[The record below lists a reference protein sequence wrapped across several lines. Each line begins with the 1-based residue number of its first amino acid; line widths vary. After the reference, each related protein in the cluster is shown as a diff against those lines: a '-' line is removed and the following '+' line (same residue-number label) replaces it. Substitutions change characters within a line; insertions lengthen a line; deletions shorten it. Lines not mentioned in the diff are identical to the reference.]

1 MRVLLDSFS
10 KQERALFL
18 DEHKKEQGNGFLLR
32 QWIGHRPIHP
42 RRHRSWHRQTAD
54 LQLFRPLVVSGFDLH
69 NGRHPRQELPN
80 HAHRHR
86 ATPITRKTVFSLTH
100 PLSACTRKRAALHLS
115 TAHRAHKFYL
125 YRRELLLF
133 LHTSPTLHAPPPSTH
148 SHPARSLPHL
158 ALGQSLLTP
167 LGYPVSLPPLNR
179 PLQPRLRHATYPF
192 LPPTRRSARS
202 LALQLFPSIHRPAP
216 LPPRCPRLAKKPSL
230 SPPHLPA
237 GCDNLRRHPN
247 GLAHRPQPMPDLR
260 EMPGQ

>member
-86 ATPITRKTVFSLTH
+86 ATPITRETVFSLTH

-115 TAHRAHKFYL
+115 TAHRTHKFHL
-125 YRRELLLF
+125 YRSELLLF

-158 ALGQSLLTP
+158 ALGQSLRTP

-179 PLQPRLRHATYPF
+179 PLQSRLRHATCPFSLLHGDPLAALYYNYF
-192 LPPTRRSARS
+192 LPFIAQLLCP
-202 LALQLFPSIHRPAP
+202 LAVLAWRKNPLYRP
-216 LPPRCPRLAKKPSL
+216 LTS
-230 SPPHLPA
+230 LPA
-237 GCDNLRRHPN
+237 VIVYAGILMVWLIVRNLC
-247 GLAHRPQPMPDLR
+247 QI
-260 EMPGQ
+260 